1 MTLLQVEI
9 CVYSNYTAVLQFGLV
24 LFEYDEVQYWQTFN
38 MILSFL
44 GPLPETVKDFW
55 QMVWDHKL
63 RTIVML
69 TKPVEAGTVKCE
81 VYWPEKVNETLT
93 LKPTLQVRTTYMQY
107 FADFDMRN
115 FELSNVSKDLCT
127 NAVKVVV

>member
-1 MTLLQVEI
+1 
-9 CVYSNYTAVLQFGLV
+9 
-24 LFEYDEVQYWQTFN
+24 